1 MKNLIEDIKE
11 DMIYKLE
18 SCCTT
23 LGIDCLID
31 DLHHE
36 LCNTDYFI
44 IGTYKASQWL
54 GDNAFEAIEKIKEWE
69 LCNIGEVT
77 TDFSDPEKVANM
89 LAYIVGEE
97 LLAECKAYQ
106 PWHCSNVKVDKYRTE
121 ALIKQ
126 LKNINSLELVA

>member
-1 MKNLIEDIKE
+1 MKNLIEDIKQ
-11 DMIYKLE
+11 DMIDKLE
-18 SCCTT
+18 C
-23 LGIDCLID
+23 GIDCLID

-44 IGTYKASQWL
+44 IGTYNAQKWL

-69 LCNIGEVT
+69 NDNIGEVT
-77 TDFSDPEKVANM
+77 TDFSDPEKVCNM

-106 PWHCSNVKVDKYRTE
+106 PWHCENVEMDKYRTE

-126 LKNINSLELVA
+126 LKNIDSLKLVA